1 MRDDVAAAPEKRRGG
16 RPSKAEAERLAA
28 HILDV
33 ATGLFLTQ
41 GYGATSI
48 EAVAQHARI
57 AKRTF
62 YARFG
67 DKPALFAAVVHRIVE
82 RLRPSAG
89 VRLYEGAS
97 CEEILRRLARL
108 ILRAA
113 LTPEAVALN
122 RLLLAESS
130 RFPELAAVVAREA
143 AGAEAVRRIGDLLD
157 GERRAGR
164 LRFAKPQF
172 ATEHLLQM
180 IVGQPQRR
188 ALGLGTPM
196 SDAELDAWADDT
208 VTLFLYGCRG
218 REETTV

>member
-1 MRDDVAAAPEKRRGG
+1 VRDDVAAAPEKRRGG
-16 RPSKAEAERLAA
+16 RPSKADAERLAE
-28 HILDV
+28 HILDI
-33 ATGLFLTQ
+33 ATDLFLTQ

-48 EAVAQHARI
+48 EAVAQHAGI

-62 YARFG
+62 YARFT

-82 RLRPSAG
+82 RLRPPG
-89 VRLYEGAS
+89 DVRLYDGGS
-97 CEEILRRLARL
+97 CEDVLRRLARF

-113 LTPEAVALN
+113 LTHEALALN

-143 AGAEAVRRIGDLLD
+143 ASAEAIRHIGELLES
-157 GERRAGR
+157 ERRAGR
-164 LRFAKPQF
+164 LLFDKPQF
-172 ATEHLLQM
+172 AAEHLIQM

-188 ALGLGTPM
+188 ALGLGTKM
-196 SDAELDAWADDT
+196 SETELERWADDT

-218 REETTV
+218 RAEPA